1 MYSLGVTLFE
11 MLTGQRP
18 FAADTTAVLS
28 NKHATEAPPEPR
40 SLNPKIT
47 PAANQLVLR
56 LLHKKPEQRFAS
68 YDELLESM
76 DEVGPPPR
84 K

>member
-11 MLTGQRP
+11 MLTGERP
-18 FAADTTAVLS
+18 FAADSSAVLA
-28 NKHATEAPPEPR
+28 NKHATEVPPEPR

-47 PAANQLVLR
+47 PAANQLVLT
-56 LLHKKPEQRFAS
+56 LLRKKPEQRFAS
-68 YDELLESM
+68 YDQLLGSM